1 MTDSIYRGD
10 VAGAMPQLKDLT
22 HTNAAER
29 VREDMASAI
38 TALDFLATSIG
49 QLAALHEADEEEAI
63 LTEGRV
69 FACKRQMI
77 AAVTGLL
84 EAGNDN
90 A

>member
-1 MTDSIYRGD
+1 MIEEF
-10 VAGAMPQLKDLT
+10 T
-22 HTNAAER
+22 HTNAQER

-38 TALDFLATSIG
+38 TALDFLASSIG
-49 QLAALHEADEEEAI
+49 QLAALHETDEEEAI

-69 FACKRQMI
+69 IAVKRQMI

>member
-1 MTDSIYRGD
+1 MIEEF
-10 VAGAMPQLKDLT
+10 T
-22 HTNAAER
+22 HTNAQER

-63 LTEGRV
+63 ITEGRV
-69 FACKRQMI
+69 IAVKRQMI

-84 EAGNDN
+84 EAGDDN

>member
-1 MTDSIYRGD
+1 MGEFS
-10 VAGAMPQLKDLT
+10 

-29 VREDMASAI
+29 VREDMANAI
-38 TALDFLATSIG
+38 TALDFLASSIG

-69 FACKRQMI
+69 IAVKRQMI

>member
-1 MTDSIYRGD
+1 MIEEF
-10 VAGAMPQLKDLT
+10 T
-22 HTNAAER
+22 HTNAQER

-49 QLAALHEADEEEAI
+49 QLAALHESDEEEAI
-63 LTEGRV
+63 ITEGRV
-69 FACKRQMI
+69 IAVKREMVK
-77 AAVTGLL
+77 AVTGLL

>member
-1 MTDSIYRGD
+1 MTNEFS
-10 VAGAMPQLKDLT
+10 

-49 QLAALHEADEEEAI
+49 QLAAQHESDEEEAI

-69 FACKRQMI
+69 IAAKREMVK
-77 AAVTGLL
+77 AVTGLL
-84 EAGNDN
+84 EAE
-90 A
+90 

>member
-1 MTDSIYRGD
+1 MIEEF
-10 VAGAMPQLKDLT
+10 T
-22 HTNAAER
+22 HTNAQER

-49 QLAALHEADEEEAI
+49 QLAALHETDEEEAI
-63 LTEGRV
+63 ITEGRV
-69 FACKRQMI
+69 IAVKRQMI

>member
-1 MTDSIYRGD
+1 MTNEFS
-10 VAGAMPQLKDLT
+10 

-49 QLAALHEADEEEAI
+49 QLAALHETDEEEAI
-63 LTEGRV
+63 ITEGRV
-69 FACKRQMI
+69 IACKRQMI

-84 EAGNDN
+84 EAGDDN

>member
-1 MTDSIYRGD
+1 MTEFS
-10 VAGAMPQLKDLT
+10 

-63 LTEGRV
+63 ITEGHV
-69 FACKRQMI
+69 IAAKRRMI

-84 EAGNDN
+84 EAGDDN

>member
-1 MTDSIYRGD
+1 MTEFS
-10 VAGAMPQLKDLT
+10 

-49 QLAALHEADEEEAI
+49 QLAALHETDEEEAI
-63 LTEGRV
+63 ITEGRV
-69 FACKRQMI
+69 IAAKREMVK
-77 AAVTGLL
+77 AVTGLL

>member
-1 MTDSIYRGD
+1 MTNEFS
-10 VAGAMPQLKDLT
+10 

-49 QLAALHEADEEEAI
+49 QLAALHETDEEEAI
-63 LTEGRV
+63 ITEGRV
-69 FACKRQMI
+69 IACKRQMI

>member
-1 MTDSIYRGD
+1 MIEEF
-10 VAGAMPQLKDLT
+10 T
-22 HTNAAER
+22 HTNAQER
-29 VREDMASAI
+29 VREDIASAI
-38 TALDFLATSIG
+38 TALDFLASSIG

-63 LTEGRV
+63 ITEGRV
-69 FACKRQMI
+69 IACKRQMI

>member
-1 MTDSIYRGD
+1 MIEEF
-10 VAGAMPQLKDLT
+10 T

-29 VREDMASAI
+29 VRDDMASAI

-63 LTEGRV
+63 ITEGRV
-69 FACKRQMI
+69 IAAKREMVK
-77 AAVTGLL
+77 AVTGLL
-84 EAGNDN
+84 EAGDDN

>member
-1 MTDSIYRGD
+1 MTNEFS
-10 VAGAMPQLKDLT
+10 

-63 LTEGRV
+63 ITEGRV
-69 FACKRQMI
+69 IAVKRQMI

-84 EAGNDN
+84 EADDD
-90 A
+90 

>member
-1 MTDSIYRGD
+1 MTEFS
-10 VAGAMPQLKDLT
+10 

-38 TALDFLATSIG
+38 TALDFLASSIG

-63 LTEGRV
+63 ITEGRV
-69 FACKRQMI
+69 IAAKREMVK
-77 AAVTGLL
+77 AVTGLL

>member
-1 MTDSIYRGD
+1 MTNEFS
-10 VAGAMPQLKDLT
+10 

-29 VREDMASAI
+29 VREDMAEAI

-63 LTEGRV
+63 ITEGRV
-69 FACKRQMI
+69 IAAKRQMI
-77 AAVTGLL
+77 EAVTGLL

>member
-1 MTDSIYRGD
+1 MIEEF
-10 VAGAMPQLKDLT
+10 T
-22 HTNAAER
+22 HTNAQER

-49 QLAALHEADEEEAI
+49 QLAALHETDEEEAI

-69 FACKRQMI
+69 IAVKRQMI

-84 EAGNDN
+84 EAE
-90 A
+90 

>member
-1 MTDSIYRGD
+1 MTNEFS
-10 VAGAMPQLKDLT
+10 

-49 QLAALHEADEEEAI
+49 QLAALYEADEEEAI

-69 FACKRQMI
+69 IAVKRQMI
-77 AAVTGLL
+77 EAVTGLL
-84 EAGNDN
+84 EAEE
-90 A
+90 

>member
-1 MTDSIYRGD
+1 MTEFS
-10 VAGAMPQLKDLT
+10 

-49 QLAALHEADEEEAI
+49 QLAALHETDEEEAI
-63 LTEGRV
+63 ITEGRV
-69 FACKRQMI
+69 IAVKRQMI

-84 EAGNDN
+84 EVSDD
-90 A
+90 

>member
-1 MTDSIYRGD
+1 MGEFS
-10 VAGAMPQLKDLT
+10 

-69 FACKRQMI
+69 IACKRQMI

>member
-1 MTDSIYRGD
+1 MTEFS
-10 VAGAMPQLKDLT
+10 

-38 TALDFLATSIG
+38 TALDFLASSIG
-49 QLAALHEADEEEAI
+49 QLAALHETDEEEAI

-69 FACKRQMI
+69 IAVKRQMI

-84 EAGNDN
+84 EADNDN